1 MSVRIYSYYFKLRF
15 RVNYH
20 NFPLLSKFIWGTTI
34 NILLHFRTYIHTYMQ
49 CLYFKLNRKG
59 GKQDEVT
66 FIITSHSKH
75 IYDDDDDDDEH

>member
-1 MSVRIYSYYFKLRF
+1 MGNYYQYFIT
-15 RVNYH
+15 
-20 NFPLLSKFIWGTTI
+20 LS
-34 NILLHFRTYIHTYMQ
+34 NIHTYMQ